1 MKFNF
6 LILSFVTLLSIQCTS
21 DNRIFKAN
29 TISGNNIKMMIIP
42 TDGNTLH
49 NDLNADLKNGIE
61 ITDIAIIQKIYDT
74 QPIKPLSSMFMLK
87 STGIITINGEIHSNF
102 FLNKEFTN
110 IHTSLG
116 NFEISD
122 SVFLNNQSSFH
133 PINMVSINA
142 EDKKS
147 AVEIR
152 NKLIEA
158 GTFILFNG
166 IEPIPTWV
174 KFNGKIIL
182 GISGEISSRQD
193 FEDQLKTDL
202 SNSIEDF
209 EIGELVFLDE
219 IKSVEV
225 SCDKIS
231 GEIPS
236 KYTILSEFEKFK
248 NIQITTIGTEKKEL
262 EKLISELGNPKVTM
276 E

>member
-1 MKFNF
+1 MKFNT
-6 LILSFVTLLSIQCTS
+6 LIISFVTLLSIQCTS

-29 TISGNNIKMMIIP
+29 TISGNNIKMMILP

-49 NDLNADLKNGIE
+49 DDLNSDLKNGIE
-61 ITDIAIIQKIYDT
+61 ITDIATIQRIYDA
-74 QPIKPLSSMFMLK
+74 QPIKPLSRMFMPN

-110 IHTSLG
+110 IHTSMG

-122 SVFLNNQSSFH
+122 AVFLNNQSLFNQ
-133 PINMVSINA
+133 INMVSINA
-142 EDKKS
+142 EDKNS
-147 AVEIR
+147 AIQIR
-152 NKLIEA
+152 NKLMKN

-166 IEPIPTWV
+166 VEPIPTWV
-174 KFNGKIIL
+174 KYNGRIILGYNGKI
-182 GISGEISSRQD
+182 SSKED
-193 FEDQLKTDL
+193 FENLLKMDL
-202 SNSIEDF
+202 SKSIEDF
-209 EIGELVFLDE
+209 EIGEVLFLDE
-219 IKSVEV
+219 TKSVEI
-225 SCDKIS
+225 SCDKII